1 MAETIWGIDVLL
13 NATAVHVRDQLLERE
28 EENFGLSKCSVELD
42 GHAQLIT
49 VLFNTEIGDK
59 LVQTTDMKNT
69 YLQYLV
75 KFDKV
80 PQDDIAMRLQH
91 GKCNEED
98 HPVCVIICP
107 QNLPQT
113 ENILE

>member
-1 MAETIWGIDVLL
+1 
-13 NATAVHVRDQLLERE
+13 
-28 EENFGLSKCSVELD
+28 
-42 GHAQLIT
+42 
-49 VLFNTEIGDK
+49 
-59 LVQTTDMKNT
+59 MKDT

-91 GKCNEED
+91 GKRNEED
-98 HPVCVIICP
+98 HSVCVIIRP

-113 ENILE
+113 ENILEWELALERDKDPTVPDWVNNAENSTSKRNTPETEEQVQPVRFLKVPI